1 MFARGSFSRKFR
13 AAERKWREVRLFARA
28 MESIRHPILAQII
41 PIRRCNLACSYC
53 NEYDSFS
60 KPVALDEMLRRI
72 DRLGEFGTS
81 IITLSGG
88 EPLLHPQCDDLIRR
102 IRKAGAMA
110 TLITN
115 GYLLTPERIG
125 ALNAAGLDYLQISI
139 DNVQPDETSKKSLK
153 VLDRKLAMLAEHAE
167 FAVTVNT
174 VLGAE
179 VRHPED
185 AGIIAR
191 RARELGFNSTVGIL
205 HDSAGQTRPLPL
217 TQIRIYEEIRK
228 LESSIFSFSHFDH
241 FQTNLVRG
249 LPHQWHCRAGSRF
262 LYICEDGLVHYCSQ
276 QRGYPGTPLASYTAA
291 DLEREFSTE
300 KACAPN
306 CSISCVHQV
315 AMLDEVRERPR
326 AMLAELIGRKKSA
339 DPSFKAP
346 FLLRAAAWAFLDN
359 AQAAKL
365 GKAAAALLRGGGA
378 GPGAKPSAGLAVLR
392 GGPAKSLPIAQPTST
407 KKDSQSI

>member
-1 MFARGSFSRKFR
+1 
-13 AAERKWREVRLFARA
+13 
-28 MESIRHPILAQII
+28 
-41 PIRRCNLACSYC
+41 
-53 NEYDSFS
+53 
-60 KPVALDEMLRRI
+60 
-72 DRLGEFGTS
+72 
-81 IITLSGG
+81 
-88 EPLLHPQCDDLIRR
+88 
-102 IRKAGAMA
+102 MA

-115 GYLLTPERIG
+115 GYLLTPERIR

-174 VLGAE
+174 VLGAD

-185 AGIIAR
+185 AAIIAR

-205 HDSAGQTRPLPL
+205 HDGAGQTRPLPP
-217 TQIRIYEEIRK
+217 TQMEIYEDIRK

-249 LPHQWHCRAGSRF
+249 LPHQWQCRAGSRF

-276 QRGYPGTPLASYTAA
+276 QRGYPGAPLASYTQE
-291 DLEREFSTE
+291 DLQREFSTE

-326 AMLAELIGRKKSA
+326 EMLTELIGRKKNA
-339 DPSFKAP
+339 DPSFQPP

-359 AQAAKL
+359 PQAAKL
-365 GKAAAALLRGGGA
+365 GKVAATVLRRASAVTPAAA
-378 GPGAKPSAGLAVLR
+378 SSGLVVLS
-392 GGPAKSLPIAQPTST
+392 GGPPPPTQKS
-407 KKDSQSI
+407 